1 MKRCMGCMKEYEDG
15 ITVCPH
21 CGYIQGTP
29 AKEAYHL
36 SPETILNG
44 RYLVGR
50 VLGFGGFGI
59 TYIAWDLQLEKK
71 VAIKEY
77 MPSDF
82 ATRAPGEVHVSV
94 YSGNAGDLF
103 ISGMKGFIDES
114 KRLAVFSHEEGIVHI
129 FDSFL
134 ENCTAYIVMEYLEG
148 KTLKQ
153 LLLERGGKISY
164 QEAINYLLPVLRSL
178 DVVHQAG
185 IIHRD
190 IAPDNIFITNDGK
203 VKLIDFGA
211 SRYFTL
217 SQSRSLSVILK
228 QGYAPPEQYNS
239 RGKQGPW
246 TDIYAVCAVLYRAV
260 TGIVP
265 EDSMERCVDDKLQPP
280 SKLGIVLP
288 QGIENALMN
297 GLNTQPENR
306 IQSVWVLAQSLG
318 GEISIQRIKE
328 KKKKDDVGRWSKK
341 QITIAVISG
350 VLVLVILL
358 ATLLGVFLSKPAL
371 DPDVYATVPDY
382 IGKTFMDAQ
391 EKWTKYC
398 KRKEIT
404 NIDLAVLQGVP
415 VDQIDGYEVDQIYEM
430 KPKAGAWFKKAPEN
444 KEYLYVTVVL
454 PSVQEIIDENTGKDS
469 WKMKDLEN
477 YSKDDAQRIINSM
490 EGVNVEFK
498 EVPSEKSEGTVVDS
512 DIKPG
517 DSVNPNDNITIDIS
531 DGSLVDMVDV
541 VDPDAPTPITADQ
554 VKWIVE
560 PTWNFKSVEP
570 IYGPAFSDIF
580 PEGTNYASGTTPF
593 FTFDHPIIGRFSE
606 GCEMSFPLYS
616 NLPEYYNVQGIDG
629 LWSIFYMPTRSINN
643 SWSDREFRPDRYNA
657 EIGLSV
663 PMGGNGTH
671 ISRPVPWNV
680 IHEMGGYGGTDYK
693 IYWDETGKN
702 AYFYCSGY
710 MTTSVQ
716 AELVNIKECDL
727 HKPYPAQRA
736 KFTGFGEISSNR
748 ITWNPNTVERDIIPD
763 ESVFAYVTPDGN
775 LITDFIYQDTDDF
788 SDGIAGCRRDG
799 LWGYIDETGKEIT
812 DFIYTDTFPC
822 TDDTMV
828 VQKDGQYGL
837 LYRDGSVLI
846 GFGEFEALAP
856 SYNNELWAK
865 QGGKWGLI
873 DLNDV
878 KSQMGFMDESSAEET
893 TKAQVTTTEASDSE
907 GILRKIVANAAG
919 EEPLDFVYGDFDGN
933 GSYEAFAVCG
943 KILTNYE
950 NNQPM
955 PKTEDGYNYVSEC
968 SFWFVDANG
977 SEKIKS
983 EEEMPVS
990 GYVEPPL
997 KVGKRLVFSFQFF
1010 SWGPASTNY
1019 LWGVKNGQ
1027 PYELELSGNIE
1038 NFSESNGRFSGE
1050 RAFFHPG
1057 GGRDWSD
1064 HYFYFNEN
1072 TLEFVEE

>member
-103 ISGMKGFIDES
+103 ICGMKGFIDES

-153 LLLERGGKISY
+153 LLLERGGKIPY

-239 RGKQGPW
+239 HGKQGPW

-265 EDSMERCVDDKLQPP
+265 EDSMERCVDDKLQPL

-306 IQSVWVLAQSLG
+306 IQSVWVLAQVLG
-318 GEISIQRIKE
+318 GETSIQRIKE

-469 WKMKDLEN
+469 WQMKDLEN

-531 DGSLVDMVDV
+531 DGSLVNPVEE
-541 VDPDAPTPITADQ
+541 VDPNTPNPLTADQ
-554 VKWIVE
+554 VKWVVE
-560 PTWNFKSVEP
+560 PTWDFKTVEP
-570 IYGPAFSDIF
+570 IIGPAFISTIMGKDDFSFID
-580 PEGTNYASGTTPF
+580 GKTPF
-593 FTFDHPIIGRFSE
+593 FTIQGPVGY
-606 GCEMSFPLYS
+606 EMSFNSYS
-616 NLPEYYNVQGIDG
+616 NIPQYYNVQESDG
-629 LWSIFYMPTRSINN
+629 LWSLFYLPERIVNN
-643 SWSDREFRPDRYNA
+643 SMQYRENKYERFDDA
-657 EIGLSV
+657 GIFV
-663 PMGGNGTH
+663 PVDTPKG
-671 ISRPVPWNV
+671 RQQAPWQV
-680 IHEMGGYGGTDYK
+680 INENGGYGDMITVMPF
-693 IYWDETGKN
+693 WD
-702 AYFYCSGY
+702 
-710 MTTSVQ
+710 SVQ
-716 AELVNIKECDL
+716 QKAYMISLSYGITVYTTLDTCDL
-727 HKPYPAQRA
+727 HKPYPVQQFAVFNSAGDSQA
-736 KFTGFGEISSNR
+736 PITLIDQTSNV
-748 ITWNPNTVERDIIPD
+748 ITMPEPVSENY
-763 ESVFAYVTPDGN
+763 AYVSPDGK
-775 LITDFIYQDTDDF
+775 LLTEFIYEKASDF
-788 SDGIAGCRRDG
+788 SNG
-799 LWGYIDETGKEIT
+799 LAACQKNGKWGYIDETGKEVT
-812 DFIYTDTFPC
+812 DFIYDANWNFDGYSPEMDPSTSFPC

-828 VQKDGQYGL
+828 VSKDGQYGL
-837 LYRDGSVLI
+837 LYRDGRVLI
-846 GFGEFEALAP
+846 AFGEFEALAP

-878 KSQMGFMDESSAEET
+878 KHQMEVAEET
-893 TKAQVTTTEASDSE
+893 STDSPTAETTQSTNMDSISNLIGTYESDFSVRRSVNEIASGRQQITVLEA
-907 GILRKIVANAAG
+907 
-919 EEPLDFVYGDFDGN
+919 
-933 GSYEAFAVCG
+933 
-943 KILTNYE
+943 E
-950 NNQPM
+950 NNSI
-955 PKTEDGYNYVSEC
+955 TFFYSEVSEDG
-968 SFWFVDANG
+968 G
-977 SEKIKS
+977 SNLFSTK
-983 EEEMPVS
+983 PAT
-990 GYVEPPL
+990 VE
-997 KVGKRLVFSFQFF
+997 
-1010 SWGPASTNY
+1010 
-1019 LWGVKNGQ
+1019 
-1027 PYELELSGNIE
+1027 
-1038 NFSESNGRFSGE
+1038 
-1050 RAFFHPG
+1050 
-1057 GGRDWSD
+1057 WSD
-1064 HYFYFNEN
+1064 GAIAFTLEDNTGSIYKG
-1072 TLEFVEE
+1072 TLEFCDSDSIELHFEVVKEGPGWQGNIRWCTGAILEKSLS